1 MSGRA
6 IRMRI
11 MDPATAHALTEVL
24 GPFLGILALGIVPVG
39 IISAIKFF
47 RLKEKELELEA
58 GLHSREAQARI
69 AALET
74 RQAAM
79 ESALSSLVQVLAP
92 SSGATPT
99 QPGLPENPAR
109 PALTALKRDP

>member
-1 MSGRA
+1 
-6 IRMRI
+6 

-47 RLKEKELELEA
+47 KLKEKELELEA

-79 ESALSSLVQVLAP
+79 ESALNSLAQALGQQSAASLPQHVPAE
-92 SSGATPT
+92 
-99 QPGLPENPAR
+99 LPETPGIIPIR
-109 PALTALKRDP
+109 ER